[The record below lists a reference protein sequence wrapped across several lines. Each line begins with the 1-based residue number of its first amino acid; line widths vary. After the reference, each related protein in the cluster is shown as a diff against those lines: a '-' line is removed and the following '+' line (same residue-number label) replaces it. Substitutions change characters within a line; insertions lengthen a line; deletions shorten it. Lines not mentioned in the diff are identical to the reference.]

1 MYHEILPLCTHTQKE
16 ITFSN
21 ASLHPREQF
30 YMHKDTW
37 ASVFIVWELK
47 ELTEYCQLLKKG
59 SESALEVRRC
69 TTKFSHLPHM
79 RRRRSPVL
87 MQEFIPVNSSICHKS
102 TSASVFI
109 VWELKELTEY
119 CQLLKKGSE
128 SALEVRRC
136 TTKFSHLAHMRRRRS
151 PVPMQVYIPVNSSIC
166 IRTLPQVYSSCE
178 SWKSYQSNVSCLK
191 RALKVL
197 WKCAD
202 VPRNS
207 LTLHTCA
214 EGDHL
219 LQCKF
224 TSQWTVLYGM

>member
-1 MYHEILPLCTHTQKE
+1 MYHEILPPCTHAQKE
-16 ITFSN
+16 ITCSN
-21 ASLHPREQF
+21 ASFHPSEHF
-30 YMHKDTW
+30 YMHK
-37 ASVFIVWELK
+37 
-47 ELTEYCQLLKKG
+47 
-59 SESALEVRRC
+59 
-69 TTKFSHLPHM
+69 
-79 RRRRSPVL
+79 
-87 MQEFIPVNSSICHKS
+87 N

-119 CQLLKKGSE
+119 CQLLKKVSE
-128 SALEVRRC
+128 SALVVRRC

-224 TSQWTVLYGM
+224 TSQWTVLYA